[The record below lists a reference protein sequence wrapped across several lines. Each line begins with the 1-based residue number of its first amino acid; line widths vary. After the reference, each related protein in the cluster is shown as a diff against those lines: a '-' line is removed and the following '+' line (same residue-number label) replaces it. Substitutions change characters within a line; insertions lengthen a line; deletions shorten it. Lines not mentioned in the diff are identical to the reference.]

1 MSDTNPSRE
10 DLLLELHLGTL
21 EEPQRSWIETELI
34 RDAELRVKSDRL
46 RGMLRPLDFAGTP
59 PVPTGLV
66 DRVLDAVHKAD
77 AESAQRK
84 SRPWLRRSHGGGTFV
99 LRRDFLAAAASIVLL
114 ASVAWPSLLAVRN
127 QSRQMVCMS
136 NLGSVFQGVR
146 IYQASFAD
154 ALPYAGPGAGAA
166 WLGECG
172 DTPVASNSR
181 HLYLVAKL
189 NYVPDP
195 AQFVCPSM
203 PGGSAMSKEKL
214 TSLNDFAAAR
224 NISYDSLNLSGVS
237 PNLRPARNVAY
248 LGDANPLFV
257 GGKFHRDIDPY
268 TTNSPAHHGR
278 GQAVLMLD
286 GSVNKLT
293 TPVVGQDNVWIAG
306 DIRDYKGTEI
316 PADENDSFLV
326 PGCPENGAAAA
337 RHTH

>member
-21 EEPQRSWIETELI
+21 EEPQRSWIEAELI
-34 RDAELRVKSDRL
+34 RDAELRTKSDRL
-46 RGMLRPLDFAGTP
+46 RGMLRPLDYAGTP
-59 PVPTGLV
+59 SVPSGLV
-66 DRVLDAVHKAD
+66 DRVLGAVHKAD

-84 SRPWLRRSHGGGTFV
+84 NRPWLRRSRGGGTFV
-99 LRRDFLAAAASIVLL
+99 FRRDFLAAAASIALL

-127 QSRQMVCMS
+127 QSQQSVCMN
-136 NLGSVFQGVR
+136 NLGSIFQGVR
-146 IYQASFAD
+146 IYQATFAE
-154 ALPYAGPGAGAA
+154 ALPYAGGGAGA
-166 WLGECG
+166 WLGDCG

-203 PGGSAMSKEKL
+203 PGGEAMSKEKL

-224 NISYDSLNLSGVS
+224 NNSYDSLNLAGLS
-237 PNLRPARNVAY
+237 PNLRPTRNVAY

-257 GGKFHRDIDPY
+257 GGKFHRGVDPY
-268 TTNSPAHHGR
+268 TTNSPAHRGR
-278 GQAVLMLD
+278 GQAVLLLD

-293 TPVVGQDNVWIAG
+293 SPVVGADNVWIAG
-306 DIRDYKGTEI
+306 DIRDYKGTET
-316 PADENDSFLV
+316 PANDRDSFLV
-326 PGCPENGAAAA
+326 PGCPESAAAAA
-337 RHTH
+337 RRTH

>member
-10 DLLLELHLGTL
+10 ELLLELHLGTL
-21 EEPQRSWIETELI
+21 EEPQRSWIEAELI

-66 DRVLDAVHKAD
+66 DRVLEAVHKAD

-84 SRPWLRRSHGGGTFV
+84 HRPWLRRSHGGGTFV

-224 NISYDSLNLSGVS
+224 NISYDSLNLAGVS

-257 GGKFHRDIDPY
+257 GGKFHRNIDPY